1 MARRHRRVA
10 ITADATSPA
19 TRATILRLTASNPQS
34 PPSNPPVHNLRD
46 AWRALRRT
54 PLVSIVAIL
63 SLALGIGANTAMFS
77 ILDTLI
83 LRTLP
88 VPHAGR
94 LALLTNEGRPASLTN
109 PIWEEIRAREEAFDG
124 AFAWSMQRFNL
135 ATGGEA
141 ELVDGMY
148 ASGRIF
154 DVLGVPA
161 VVGRVFTP
169 SDDRRGGGDAG
180 LVAVISHDY
189 WQRQYGGA
197 RDVIGRGLTL
207 EGRTFT
213 IVGVTPPGFFGPEVG
228 RRFDVAIPL
237 GTERAIRGNES
248 ALDQRSWWWLQAMVR
263 LGPGQSLA
271 AANAALRQM
280 QPHVREATIPPH
292 YRPENVERYLRD
304 PYTLMEASTGT
315 SRLRDQYQ
323 RPLLTIMAVVGLVL
337 LIACGN
343 VANLLLARATAR
355 RHELSVRQALGA
367 SRAQLARQLF
377 AESALLSASG
387 AILGI
392 LFAVWGS
399 RLLVRQ
405 LALRGTPAALDLSLD
420 WRVFAFTAAVAVGT
434 ALLFGTAPALRAAR
448 ARPMEAMREQGRGN
462 SGDARAGLGG
472 SLVVMQVA
480 LSLVLVVGAA
490 LFLRTFA
497 TLTSMR
503 LGFDRDRVLVVRV
516 DATRSAVDTLARVA
530 LYERLQRA
538 ALGVPGVSQAA
549 LSVVTPVSGTTWN
562 NLVEVDGM
570 PPRSEEERSTNVNV
584 LTPGW
589 FATYGTPL
597 LAGRDIDARD
607 REGAPMVAVVNET
620 FVRKHLGGGNP
631 IGRIIRQ
638 PGFMGE
644 PGRTIEIVG
653 LARDAVYGG
662 LRDTLPPTMYL
673 PLAQNGRTPSS
684 ISLSVRGERGAPA
697 TLGRAIVA
705 ALAQV
710 DPALSL
716 RVTPLEQQVQGSLTQ
731 ERLVAMLS
739 AFFGALAL
747 LLAGVGLYG
756 VTAYA
761 VTRRRAELGIRM
773 ALGSAP
779 AGIMRLV
786 MARVAALVVAG
797 VVLGSLASWWLSRFV
812 GGLLYG
818 LTPRDPFSFGAG
830 ALALVLVGL
839 LAGWVPARR
848 AARLDPATVLREE

>member
-1 MARRHRRVA
+1 MH
-10 ITADATSPA
+10 D
-19 TRATILRLTASNPQS
+19 
-34 PPSNPPVHNLRD
+34 LRD

-54 PLVSIVAIL
+54 PLVTIVAIL

-88 VPHAGR
+88 VPHADR
-94 LALLTNEGRPASLTN
+94 LALLTVDARPASLTN
-109 PIWEEIRAREEAFDG
+109 PIWEEIRARDDAFDG

-141 ELVDGMY
+141 DLIDGMY
-148 ASGRIF
+148 ASGKIF

-161 VVGRVFTP
+161 FLGRTFTP
-169 SDDRRGGGDAG
+169 ADDRWGGGDAG
-180 LVAVISHDY
+180 LVAVISHAY
-189 WQRQYGGA
+189 WERRYGGA
-197 RDVIGRGLTL
+197 RDVVGRPLTL
-207 EGRTFT
+207 EGQTFT

-237 GTERAIRGNES
+237 GTERAIRPNES
-248 ALDQRSWWWLQAMVR
+248 ALAQRSWWWLQGMVR
-263 LGPGQSLA
+263 LKPGQTIA
-271 AANAALRQM
+271 EANAAMRQM
-280 QPHVREATIPPH
+280 QPQVREATIPQH

-304 PYTLMEASTGT
+304 PYVLAEASTGT
-315 SRLRDQYQ
+315 SRLRDSYQ
-323 RPLLTIMAVVGLVL
+323 RPLLVIMAVVGLVL

-343 VANLLLARATAR
+343 IANLLLARATAR

-367 SRAQLARQLF
+367 SRARLARQLF
-377 AESALLSASG
+377 GESALLAVGG
-387 AILGI
+387 AALGV

-399 RLLVRQ
+399 RLLVSQ
-405 LALRGTPAALDLSLD
+405 LATRGTAAALDLSLD
-420 WRVFAFTAAVAVGT
+420 WRVFAFTAAVAIGT
-434 ALLFGTAPALRAAR
+434 ALLFGTAPALRAAQ

-462 SGDARAGLGG
+462 SGDGRVGLGG
-472 SLVVMQVA
+472 SLVVAQVA

-490 LFLRTFA
+490 LFLRTFT
-497 TLTSMR
+497 TLTTMR

-516 DATRSAVDTLARVA
+516 DASRSAVDTMARVA

-538 ALGVPGVSQAA
+538 ALSVPGVSQAA
-549 LSVVTPVSGTTWN
+549 LSAVTPVSGSTWN
-562 NLVEVDGM
+562 NLIDVDGA
-570 PPRSEEERSTNVNV
+570 PPRSEEDRLTNVNV
-584 LTPGW
+584 LTPGF

-620 FVRKHLGGGNP
+620 FVKKHLGGGDP
-631 IGRIIRQ
+631 IGRILRQ

-644 PGRTIEIVG
+644 PGRVIEVVG
-653 LARDAVYGG
+653 LARDAVYGT

-684 ISLSVRGERGAPA
+684 ISLSVRTERGSPA
-697 TLGRAIVA
+697 TLGRALVA
-705 ALAQV
+705 ALSQV
-710 DPALSL
+710 DPALSM
-716 RVTPLEQQVQGSLTQ
+716 RITTLEQQVDGSLTQ
-731 ERLVAMLS
+731 ERLVALLS

-779 AGIMRLV
+779 AAIMRLV
-786 MARVAALVVAG
+786 MGRVASLVVVG
-797 VVLGSLASWWLSRFV
+797 VVLGSVATWWLSRFV

-818 LTPRDPFSFGAG
+818 LTPRDPLSYGVG
-830 ALALVLVGL
+830 ALVLALVGL
-839 LAGWVPARR
+839 LAGWIPARR